1 MKFVVKETPRTP
13 VDRLRELLTEAERL
27 VANLPGAG
35 ASAARLLALLDE
47 TEAEYRRLKEQGI
60 DLRPE
65 ETRREGLY
73 ASLRRRKARFLR
85 ELRAAGG
92 LDALRAQRSPAR
104 EAWWWFLDEEL
115 AQEHRRRLRRW
126 GLLAGIVVL
135 VLIIAGAVI
144 YWTARP
150 DPVVL
155 ATNRNLNQAQD
166 HILKGQWA
174 EAIPFM
180 EENIRLDPQNAE
192 WYIRLGALAEI
203 SGDTAKAQEVFSRGR
218 QLIGDES
225 AFLIERSQ
233 YYNEVDAIAQALS
246 DAEAAVRL
254 RPDSAMAYLMMGRA
268 LAGLQ
273 RYPEAVT
280 AYEQAV
286 ALAEK
291 TDPTLYVMVK
301 VELGYLLQSLPAHT
315 PASP

>member
-1 MKFVVKETPRTP
+1 
-13 VDRLRELLTEAERL
+13 
-27 VANLPGAG
+27 
-35 ASAARLLALLDE
+35 
-47 TEAEYRRLKEQGI
+47 I

-73 ASLRRRKARFLR
+73 ASLRRRKARFLA

-92 LDALRAQRSPAR
+92 LDTLRAQRSPAR

-115 AQEHRRRLRRW
+115 AQERRRRLRRW
-126 GLLAGIVVL
+126 GLLAGILAL
-135 VLIIAGAVI
+135 VLITAGALI
-144 YWTARP
+144 YWVARP

-166 HILKGQWA
+166 YALKGQWA
-174 EAIPFM
+174 EAIPFL

-192 WYIRLGALAEI
+192 WHIRLGVLAEI
-203 SGDTAKAQEVFSRGR
+203 SGDTARAREAFSRGR
-218 QLIGDES
+218 QLTGDE
-225 AFLIERSQ
+225 AVFLIERSQ
-233 YYNEVDAIAQALS
+233 YYNEINAFAQALA
-246 DAEAAVRL
+246 DAEEAVRL
-254 RPDSAMAYLMMGRA
+254 DPDSAIAYLMMGRA

-280 AYEQAV
+280 AYQQAV

-291 TDPTLYVMVK
+291 ADPTLYVTAK
-301 VELGYLLQSLPAHT
+301 VELGYLLQSLSAST